1 VTWPTPPPELVYALR
16 VSVADLRPWEYAAM
30 EADRYDEI
38 VELRQI
44 WQDERAY
51 WRRQLSAEDEHGK

>member
-1 VTWPTPPPELVYALR
+1 MTWPTPPAELVYALR

-38 VELRQI
+38 VELRTI
-44 WQDERAY
+44 WNEERDF
-51 WRRQLSAEDEHGK
+51 WRRQMTPGDGHGQ